1 MSSLNKLIQKFT
13 HHKNWPFR
21 LIILTIASIAIA
33 CNNIKTPTT
42 TSETLTAPE
51 TDTLVWARYKD
62 SDTLDPHKTTSPLSR
77 QIIDQIYDT
86 LLTFD
91 DQGKIQPNLAKEWSV
106 NDNGQE
112 YTFKLNENIKCHDGK
127 TFNANAVKFT
137 IDRAIDPET
146 ENNIKDSWGPIETV
160 EVVDDLTVKVKMT
173 EPFSPFPRFLADP
186 YSSMI
191 CPSAIKTYNNKF
203 GIDGVIGTG
212 PFEFVEWTQG
222 EQLVL
227 KANPNYKNY
236 GRPVEN
242 SGTPYIKKL
251 VIKTIPE
258 IEARLAGI
266 NSGKIHLTEPPI
278 AEISNLKQD
287 SNLKLYTAKNTGQI
301 VFLEFVT
308 SRAPFNKKKARQA
321 IAYGIDVKKATEE
334 ILANLAKPAEC
345 PIVNVMFPNDGKLCS
360 EFSIKPDPEKAKTL
374 LKELGYSKDKPL
386 EVTLLTWKGGN
397 REKILENFQTQLKVV
412 GIKANLETMDIGS
425 LNARIK
431 QENSQAEG
439 RGVID
444 MMGWS
449 WYDPDFLYKLWHS
462 PGWMGG
468 YHSDELDKL
477 LTEMRT
483 ATNSKEQQEKV
494 VAVQKYL
501 LNNAVMVPLYS
512 PGWMWNYVSSLN
524 VEGFNIGAF
533 NRPLFNDIKLS
544 TTTEKKEGFQSPASS
559 EKEVVEEK
567 INSEK
572 NIKNKD
578 SVSEKEVIE
587 EEVNSE
593 KNIKNKDSVASPEN
607 E

>member
-173 EPFSPFPRFLADP
+173 EAFSPFPRFLADP

-397 REKILENFQTQLKVV
+397 REKILENFQSQLKVV

-572 NIKNKD
+572 NLKNKD

-593 KNIKNKDSVASPEN
+593 KNLKNKDSVTSPEN

>member
-173 EPFSPFPRFLADP
+173 EAFSPFPRFLADP

-334 ILANLAKPAEC
+334 VLANLAKPAEC

-386 EVTLLTWKGGN
+386 EVTLLTWKGGK
-397 REKILENFQTQLKVV
+397 REKILENFQSQLKVV

-572 NIKNKD
+572 NLKNKD

-593 KNIKNKDSVASPEN
+593 KNLKNKDSVASPEN

>member
-1 MSSLNKLIQKFT
+1 
-13 HHKNWPFR
+13 
-21 LIILTIASIAIA
+21 
-33 CNNIKTPTT
+33 
-42 TSETLTAPE
+42 
-51 TDTLVWARYKD
+51 
-62 SDTLDPHKTTSPLSR
+62 
-77 QIIDQIYDT
+77 
-86 LLTFD
+86 
-91 DQGKIQPNLAKEWSV
+91 
-106 NDNGQE
+106 
-112 YTFKLNENIKCHDGK
+112 
-127 TFNANAVKFT
+127 
-137 IDRAIDPET
+137 
-146 ENNIKDSWGPIETV
+146 
-160 EVVDDLTVKVKMT
+160 
-173 EPFSPFPRFLADP
+173 
-186 YSSMI
+186 
-191 CPSAIKTYNNKF
+191 
-203 GIDGVIGTG
+203 
-212 PFEFVEWTQG
+212 
-222 EQLVL
+222 
-227 KANPNYKNY
+227 NY

-266 NSGKIHLTEPPI
+266 NSGEIHLTEPPI

-334 ILANLAKPAEC
+334 VLANLAKPTEC

-397 REKILENFQTQLKVV
+397 REKILEKFQTQLKVV

-449 WYDPDFLYKLWHS
+449 WYDADFLYKLWHS

-483 ATNSKEQQEKV
+483 ATNSKKQQEKV
-494 VAVQKYL
+494 VEVQKYL

-544 TTTEKKEGFQSPASS
+544 TATDKKEGVQSPASS
-559 EKEVVEEK
+559 EKEVVDDK

-572 NIKNKD
+572 NLKNKD

-593 KNIKNKDSVASPEN
+593 KNLKNKDSVASPEN

>member
-1 MSSLNKLIQKFT
+1 
-13 HHKNWPFR
+13 
-21 LIILTIASIAIA
+21 
-33 CNNIKTPTT
+33 
-42 TSETLTAPE
+42 
-51 TDTLVWARYKD
+51 
-62 SDTLDPHKTTSPLSR
+62 
-77 QIIDQIYDT
+77 
-86 LLTFD
+86 
-91 DQGKIQPNLAKEWSV
+91 
-106 NDNGQE
+106 
-112 YTFKLNENIKCHDGK
+112 
-127 TFNANAVKFT
+127 
-137 IDRAIDPET
+137 
-146 ENNIKDSWGPIETV
+146 
-160 EVVDDLTVKVKMT
+160 
-173 EPFSPFPRFLADP
+173 
-186 YSSMI
+186 I

-212 PFEFVEWTQG
+212 PFQFVEWTQG

-266 NSGKIHLTEPPI
+266 NSGEIHLTEPPI

-334 ILANLAKPAEC
+334 VLANLAKPTEC

-397 REKILENFQTQLKVV
+397 REKILEKFQTQLKVV

-449 WYDPDFLYKLWHS
+449 WYDADFLYKLWHS

-483 ATNSKEQQEKV
+483 ATNSKKQQEKV
-494 VAVQKYL
+494 VEVQKYL

-544 TTTEKKEGFQSPASS
+544 TATDKKEGVQSPASS
-559 EKEVVEEK
+559 EKEVVDDK

-572 NIKNKD
+572 NLKNKD

-593 KNIKNKDSVASPEN
+593 KNLKNKDSVASPEN

>member
-173 EPFSPFPRFLADP
+173 EAFSPFPRFLADP

-386 EVTLLTWKGGN
+386 EVTLLTWKGGK
-397 REKILENFQTQLKVV
+397 REKILENFQSQLKVV

-512 PGWMWNYVSSLN
+512 PGWMWNYISSLN

-572 NIKNKD
+572 NLKNKD

-593 KNIKNKDSVASPEN
+593 KNLKNKDSVTSPEN